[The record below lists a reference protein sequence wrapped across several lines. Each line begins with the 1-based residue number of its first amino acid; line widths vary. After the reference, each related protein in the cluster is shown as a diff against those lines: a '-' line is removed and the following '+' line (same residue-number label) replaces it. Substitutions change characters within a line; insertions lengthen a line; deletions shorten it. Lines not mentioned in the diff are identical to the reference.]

1 MQIFDYDVVVIGAGL
16 TGERAAVAAHKE
28 GARVAIIS
36 LVQPRQSHSNAAQ
49 GGIQASLDNMGE
61 HSRGD
66 DWKLHFDDTVRGS
79 DWGAD
84 QDVVERV
91 TQAAPRLVR
100 EMEYFGC
107 PFNRTAEG
115 KIEQR
120 NFGGTTVWR
129 AAFAADFTGHAL
141 LYAIDQEVMRAGID
155 IFRRMQV
162 LSLILNGERV
172 IGCVALDLR
181 TGDLVAFYARS
192 TILATGGAGR
202 LYSES
207 TNAIICRGD
216 GQSLAYNTGLVPLGN
231 MEAIQ
236 FHPTGMYPVWILLT
250 EGCRGDGAVL
260 RNKSLHEFMWDYSA
274 TKGNLAGRDVV
285 SRAMV
290 TEIRSGRGI
299 EGPFG
304 PYLWLDLTHLGKEKI
319 MMRLRDVH
327 DIALDFAGIEVTT
340 QLAPVK
346 PVQHYTMGGIRTD
359 IDCRARGA
367 EGLYA
372 GGECACWDMHGFN
385 RLGGNSVLET
395 IAAGFYSGMT
405 AARDAAG
412 RSALNG
418 DMVAIED
425 ELGRQDERIKAL
437 IAHDPVENSYTL
449 HQEMSVLMTQQ
460 VGIFRTGELLD
471 SAVGKLLDLRERADR
486 IGLTHK
492 VRGRS
497 LELEMALRIPYMID
511 LALTISQGALMRTES
526 RGGHYREDFPARD
539 DVKWLNRTLAYKQ
552 KDSRLPRLEYE
563 DVVITH
569 LPPGDRGYGEKA
581 PPPAKES

>member
-1 MQIFDYDVVVIGAGL
+1 MQIFDYDAVVIGAGL

-49 GGIQASLDNMGE
+49 GGIQCSLDNMGE

-107 PFNRTAEG
+107 PFNRTSEG

-172 IGCVALDLR
+172 IGCIALDLR

-216 GQSLAYNTGLVPLGN
+216 GQFLAFNTGLVPLGN

-250 EGCRGDGAVL
+250 EGCRGDGGVL
-260 RNKSLHEFMWDYSA
+260 RNKDLHEFMWDYSA
-274 TKGNLAGRDVV
+274 TKGNLASRDVV
-285 SRAMV
+285 SRAMM

-299 EGPFG
+299 VGPFG

-327 DIALDFAGIEVTT
+327 DIALDFAGVDVIT

-395 IAAGFYSGMT
+395 IAAGFYAGTT
-405 AARDAAG
+405 AAKDATG

-418 DMVAIED
+418 DMVAIDD
-425 ELGRQDERIKAL
+425 ELGRQNERIKAL

-471 SAVGKLLDLRERADR
+471 SAVRKLLDLRERADR

-511 LALTISQGALMRTES
+511 LAVTIAQGALMRTES

-539 DVKWLNRTLAYKQ
+539 DVNWLNRTLAYKQ

-563 DVVITH
+563 NVVITQ

-581 PPPAKES
+581 PPPAKGS